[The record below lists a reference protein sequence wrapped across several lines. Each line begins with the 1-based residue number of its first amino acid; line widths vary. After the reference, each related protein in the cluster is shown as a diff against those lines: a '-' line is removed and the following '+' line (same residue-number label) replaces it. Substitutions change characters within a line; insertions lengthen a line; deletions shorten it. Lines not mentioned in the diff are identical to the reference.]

1 MRRILLYIFIY
12 VNYFAAFGQEK
23 YWVLFDGKDLNSSPA
38 ISEKCKEN
46 RILLGLS
53 PNQLSD
59 LPVSK
64 QYISELQNIDIEV
77 LNKSRW
83 LNGVSAKLTNAQISK
98 LKNLSYIKAIIPID
112 SKIQIA
118 KIDKNHKDEL
128 RVDYVMKQIGIE
140 GFLHSDLTGK
150 GITIGVIDAGFYG
163 TNDSPP
169 LSHLFKENKILS
181 VRDYIN
187 PQKTN
192 HFEIQETY
200 SDFHGTEVLAAITG
214 KDLKDNVQLGAATDA
229 TFYLARTDS
238 GNREFRGEE
247 DNWVAAMEWMDSL
260 GVRLINTSLGYAKG
274 FTNPK
279 ENYKPEQMDGKTS
292 LISKAAQIAIEE
304 KGMTIVVSAGNEGDD
319 KDWKIVS
326 TPADVEGIIAVGAT
340 NDAGLKMGY
349 SSIGPDFLQYV
360 KPDVSCFSL
369 FGTSLAAP
377 VITGFVACLMQSN
390 PKLTNK
396 QIKKILEESSNLYPY
411 GNNFV
416 GYGVPNASKALSLSM
431 GNEIDRKVR
440 KIEVNEGEKTIE
452 VAVPQNEELVIFNKK
467 NSFVV
472 VSQDTQK
479 SKYNLIQLK
488 RNSQVKQTTIVCRN
502 ELIEVFWK

>member
-1 MRRILLYIFIY
+1 MRRILLYTFIIT
-12 VNYFAAFGQEK
+12 NSFAAFAQNK
-23 YWVLFDGKDLNSSPA
+23 YWILFSDKDLSATPA
-38 ISEKCKEN
+38 ISEKCKTN
-46 RILLGLS
+46 RAALGIA
-53 PNQLSD
+53 QYQITD

-64 QYISELQNIDIEV
+64 EYINKLQSIDIQPI
-77 LNKSRW
+77 NQSRW
-83 LNGVSAKLTNAQISK
+83 LNGISAELTQTQISK
-98 LKNLSYIKAIIPID
+98 LKKLSFIKEIVLID

-118 KIDKNHKDEL
+118 KSYSKSNDEL
-128 RVDYVMKQIGIE
+128 RVDYVMKQIGVE
-140 GFLHSDLTGK
+140 GFIHSELTGK
-150 GITIGVIDAGFYG
+150 GIVIGVIDAGFYG

-169 LSHLFKENKILS
+169 LSHLFKDNRILG

-200 SDFHGTEVLAAITG
+200 SDFHGTEVLTAITG
-214 KDLKDNVQLGAATDA
+214 KDFKDNVQLGAATDA

-247 DNWVAAMEWMDSL
+247 DNWIAAMEWMDSL

-274 FTNPK
+274 FSNPK
-279 ENYKPEQMDGKTS
+279 ENYKPEQMDGRTS

-304 KGMTIVVSAGNEGDD
+304 KGINLVVSAGNEGDD
-319 KDWKIVS
+319 KDWRIVS
-326 TPADVEGIIAVGAT
+326 TPADVEGVIAVGAT
-340 NDAGLKMGY
+340 NDTGLKMGY
-349 SSIGPDFLQYV
+349 SSIGPDFLKYV

-390 PKLTNK
+390 PKLSNK

-411 GNNFV
+411 GNNYV
-416 GYGVPNASKALSLSM
+416 GYGVPNAMKALSLSI
-431 GNEIDRKVR
+431 GNQIERKIR
-440 KIEVNEGEKTIE
+440 TIEVNENEKVVE
-452 VAVPQNEELVIFNKK
+452 VAVAQNEELVIFNKK
-467 NSFVV
+467 NANFV

-488 RNSQVKQTTIVCRN
+488 RNSQVKQTTIVSQN
-502 ELIEVFWK
+502 ELIEIFWK